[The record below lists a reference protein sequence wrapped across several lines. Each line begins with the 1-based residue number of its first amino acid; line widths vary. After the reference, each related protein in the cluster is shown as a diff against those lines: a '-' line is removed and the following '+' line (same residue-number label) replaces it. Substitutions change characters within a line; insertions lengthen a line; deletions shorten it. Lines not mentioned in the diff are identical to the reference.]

1 MGTNS
6 ILKCLTT
13 LSQCP
18 VRKLPFGVVFGD
30 PQYNIEQQK
39 DGFKYQIELALEND
53 LALVVHTRDAGE
65 ETLYCLEPY
74 KDQGLRGTIHC
85 FSENLTFAQQTLE
98 WGFVLGIGG
107 TVTYPK
113 NDLLRSVVQAVG
125 IESIILETDAPFL
138 PPQIIRGKQ
147 NNPAQVRTIALYL
160 ADLLNLSLEEIS
172 NATTKNVQRIFRFP
186 L

>member
-1 MGTNS
+1 LLN
-6 ILKCLTT
+6 K
-13 LSQCP
+13 
-18 VRKLPFGVVFGD
+18 
-30 PQYNIEQQK
+30 
-39 DGFKYQIELALEND
+39 
-53 LALVVHTRDAGE
+53 
-65 ETLYCLEPY
+65 
-74 KDQGLRGTIHC
+74 
-85 FSENLTFAQQTLE
+85 TLE

-107 TVTYPK
+107 TITYPK

-138 PPQIIRGKQ
+138 PPQSIRGKQ

-160 ADLLNLSLEEIS
+160 AVLLGLSLEEIS